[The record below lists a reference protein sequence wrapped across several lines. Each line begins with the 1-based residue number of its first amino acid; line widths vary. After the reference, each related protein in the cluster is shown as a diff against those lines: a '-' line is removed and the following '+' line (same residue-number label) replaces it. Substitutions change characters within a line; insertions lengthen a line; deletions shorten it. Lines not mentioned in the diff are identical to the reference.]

1 MSTYGKPL
9 TLEQIA
15 PVEDREID
23 FSDIPELDDAFWKRA
38 KLLKPDR
45 TEPTPN

>member
-1 MSTYGKPL
+1 MSRYEKPL
-9 TLEQIA
+9 TPERIDSI
-15 PVEDREID
+15 EDQELD